1 MKKNYGGIYTL
12 PITIWVTV
20 FFLVPVLIVFLY
32 SFLERSETGGVV
44 FSFSLAAYSAMLNP
58 LFGHILLDT
67 LWISLAS
74 TVLTM
79 LIALPC
85 GYYMARS
92 RKKSVLL
99 FLIVIPFL
107 TNFLIRIYAW
117 QAILGNNGFLNSF
130 LLSLGLIDRHIQFLY
145 NEYAV
150 TIVLVY
156 SYLPYAILPLYSTI
170 EKFDFS
176 LLEAARDLGASH
188 LGSIRRVMIPN
199 IRSGIVSAV
208 LFTFIPT
215 FGAYAVPK
223 LVGGGKSSFMLG
235 NVIAD
240 NILVSR
246 NWPYASAT
254 SILITLVTTAAM
266 GLYLLANRAPL
277 RATGQA
283 AKKEKA

>member
-1 MKKNYGGIYTL
+1 MKKNYGSIYTL
-12 PITIWVTV
+12 PMTLWVTL

-32 SFLERSETGGVV
+32 SFLERGEHGGVIWA
-44 FSFSLAAYSAMLNP
+44 FSLRAWRDMFSP
-58 LFGHILLDT
+58 TFIHILGIT
-67 LWISLAS
+67 LFISAIS
-74 TVLTM
+74 TTLTL

-92 RKKSVLL
+92 RRKSLYL
-99 FLIVIPFL
+99 FLIIIPFL

-117 QAILGNNGFLNSF
+117 QAILGNSGFLNN
-130 LLSLGLIDRHIQFLY
+130 LLMHLGLVDDYIQFLY
-145 NEYAV
+145 NEWAV
-150 TIVLVY
+150 IIVLVY

-188 LGSIRRVMIPN
+188 LGSILRVMIPN
-199 IRSGIVSAV
+199 IRAGIVSAV

-223 LVGGGKSSFMLG
+223 LVGGGRNSFMLG

-240 NILVSR
+240 EILVNR
-246 NWPYASAT
+246 NWPFASAT

-266 GLYLLANRAPL
+266 GLYVFANKSAARAAQ
-277 RATGQA
+277 R
-283 AKKEKA
+283 KKT

>member
-1 MKKNYGGIYTL
+1 MTL
-12 PITIWVTV
+12 WVTL

-32 SFLERSETGGVV
+32 SFLERGETGGVV
-44 FSFSLAAYSAMLNP
+44 FRFSLDAYRTMLNSV
-58 LFGHILLDT
+58 FIHILVNT
-67 LWISLAS
+67 LWISLGA
-74 TVLTM
+74 TALTL

-92 RKKSVLL
+92 RRKSLYL
-99 FLIVIPFL
+99 FLIIIPFL

-117 QAILGNNGFLNSF
+117 QAILGNNGFLNNI
-130 LLSLGLIDRHIQFLY
+130 LIRIGLIKEHIQFLY
-145 NEYAV
+145 NAYAV
-150 TIVLVY
+150 VVVLVY

-188 LGSIRRVMIPN
+188 LGSIMRVMIPN

-223 LVGGGKSSFMLG
+223 LVGGGKNSFMLG

-240 NILVSR
+240 EILVNR
-246 NWPYASAT
+246 NWPFASAT

-266 GLYLLANRAPL
+266 GLYVFANKSAARAA
-277 RATGQA
+277 RR
-283 AKKEKA
+283 KKA

>member
-1 MKKNYGGIYTL
+1 VKKNYGRIYTL
-12 PITIWVTV
+12 PMTAWVTL

-32 SFLERSETGGVV
+32 SFLERGEGGGVV
-44 FSFSLAAYSAMLNP
+44 WVFSLNAYRDMLTP
-58 LFGHILLDT
+58 TFMHILLIT
-67 LWISLAS
+67 LVISFAA
-74 TVLTM
+74 TTLTL

-92 RKKSVLL
+92 RKKSLYI
-99 FLIVIPFL
+99 FLIIIPFL

-117 QAILGNNGFLNSF
+117 QAILGNSGFLNN
-130 LLSLGLIDRHIQFLY
+130 LLLRLGLIGDHIQFLY
-145 NEYAV
+145 NAGAV
-150 TIVLVY
+150 VVVLVY

-188 LGSIRRVMIPN
+188 SGSILKVMIPN
-199 IRSGIVSAV
+199 IRSGILSAV

-223 LVGGGKSSFMLG
+223 LVGGGKNSFMLG
-235 NVIAD
+235 NIIAD
-240 NILVSR
+240 EILVSR
-246 NWPYASAT
+246 NWPFASAT

-266 GLYLLANRAPL
+266 GLYVFANKSAARAAQ
-277 RATGQA
+277 R
-283 AKKEKA
+283 KRI